1 MQRNHREHG
10 SRAVRAAPPA
20 GPGPRGHS
28 SALPVDGPPGERA
41 CPGTLTYA
49 GVGPYIHH
57 GAWKGNRVVSLL
69 GAAGIGLLVGAV
81 VGALGAGGGIIA
93 VPVLTYLL
101 GQSEHAATN
110 GSLVIVALT
119 AAVALPGKARR
130 DQVRWR
136 DGLVFG
142 AMTTLGAVPG
152 RLINER
158 LDAETLFLAFS
169 ALLLTVAATMI
180 GSSFRDL
187 CGGGSAGAGPR
198 SPGETRG
205 TPRRSPVLVA
215 GAAAVTGLL
224 TGLFGVGGGFAVVPV
239 LVVAMGF
246 GIRQA
251 TGTSLLVMI
260 IASGVSILIGIARE
274 SFVLDWSLVLL
285 FAGGSM
291 VGGVLAGRLSQR
303 VPPAV
308 LSATFGVLVGIV
320 GMITLVRTAAGV

>member
-1 MQRNHREHG
+1 M
-10 SRAVRAAPPA
+10 
-20 GPGPRGHS
+20 
-28 SALPVDGPPGERA
+28 
-41 CPGTLTYA
+41 
-49 GVGPYIHH
+49 
-57 GAWKGNRVVSLL
+57 L

-130 DQVRWR
+130 GQVRWR

-152 RLINER
+152 RLINEQ

-169 ALLLTVAATMI
+169 ALLLAVSATMI
-180 GSSFRDL
+180 VSSFRDL
-187 CGGGSAGAGPR
+187 RGGGSADAGSRPPGAN
-198 SPGETRG
+198 RG
-205 TPRRSPVLVA
+205 TTGRSLVLVA
-215 GAAAVTGLL
+215 GAAGATGLL
-224 TGLFGVGGGFAVVPV
+224 TGLFGVGGGFAIVPV
-239 LVVAMGF
+239 LVVVMGF
-246 GIRQA
+246 GMRQA

-260 IASGVSILIGIARE
+260 IAAGVSILTGIAGK
-274 SFVLDWSLVLL
+274 SFVLDWSLVLM

-303 VPPAV
+303 IPPAA
-308 LSATFGVLVGIV
+308 LSAAFGALVGIV
-320 GMITLVRTAAGV
+320 GMITLARTVAGV